1 VTLPETL
8 PYKARH
14 GFLYIFAESSRLY
27 LRNCSSTSKY
37 AGGGKTHAPH
47 VYLLYRSTSFLWWQ
61 AVAAIIGVT
70 SSNPL
75 RNNARCTW
83 RHREGARYV
92 YNTALRRAFSPLRPG
107 GSVPADVHGCPR
119 GVAPL
124 RRPLAIR
131 DTPVT
136 HTGEETAQSPH
147 HATGCA
153 AHPSLLFRLL
163 AMASPRSMLVGSH

>member
-1 VTLPETL
+1 MRRTVV
-8 PYKARH
+8 RV
-14 GFLYIFAESSRLY
+14 SREPTSGINHQAVRITTVAVAALDALILDLLY
-27 LRNCSSTSKY
+27 LSTS
-37 AGGGKTHAPH
+37 
-47 VYLLYRSTSFLWWQ
+47 SLWWQ
-61 AVAAIIGVT
+61 AVAAILGVT

-75 RNNARCTW
+75 RNNSRCTW

-92 YNTALRRAFSPLRPG
+92 YNTAIRRAFSPLRPC

-147 HATGCA
+147 YATGCA
-153 AHPSLLFRLL
+153 THPVWLKISAVSILLKFLRF
-163 AMASPRSMLVGSH
+163 VVCW